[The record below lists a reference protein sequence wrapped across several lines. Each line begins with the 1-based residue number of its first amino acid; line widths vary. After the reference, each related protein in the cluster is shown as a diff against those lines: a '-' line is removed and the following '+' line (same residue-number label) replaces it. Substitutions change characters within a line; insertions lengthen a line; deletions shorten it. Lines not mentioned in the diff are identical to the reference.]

1 MFVKPYAKGQRPY
14 DLRMIED
21 IATTL
26 GSMKEATVWTATVRG
41 QNSLHHNGIIYHAKL
56 NPDKDTWGITCLGT
70 ECIDAP
76 YKDKYYD
83 GMENLPTELREKI
96 VVLSILE
103 PLQPQV
109 EGVGY
114 RISSNSFWVFC

>member
-21 IATTL
+21 IAATL
-26 GSMKEATVWTATVRG
+26 GSMREGTAQHR
-41 QNSLHHNGIIYHAKL
+41 QNSLHHDGIIYHAKL
-56 NPDKDTWGITCLGT
+56 NPDKNVWGITCLGT

-83 GMENLPTELREKI
+83 GMENLPTELGEKI

-109 EGVGY
+109 DGVGY
-114 RISSNSFWVFC
+114 RISSDAFWLFC